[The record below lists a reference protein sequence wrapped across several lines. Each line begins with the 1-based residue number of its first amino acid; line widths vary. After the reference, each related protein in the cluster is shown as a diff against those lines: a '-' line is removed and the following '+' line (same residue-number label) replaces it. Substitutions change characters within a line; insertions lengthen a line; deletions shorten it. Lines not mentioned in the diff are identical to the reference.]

1 MITTLGPSGGLIM
14 APVGDLI
21 MACSLVG
28 DLIMAPG
35 STSSRVGTIMAR
47 NVVQMIMTQS
57 STGSRLI
64 GMIMACSLVDIIVTP
79 TNARSLIT
87 AAIRD
92 PPRSLVDIVVTPLM
106 DRRTGKQD
114 TPRSLV
120 DIVVTPINKSAIRR
134 YSETIVVPAAETFNM
149 VVSIM
154 Q

>member
-1 MITTLGPSGGLIM
+1 
-14 APVGDLI
+14 

-28 DLIMAPG
+28 DLLMAPG
-35 STSSRVGTIMAR
+35 STSSRVGTITAG

-64 GMIMACSLVDIIVTP
+64 GMIMACSLVDIMMTP

-87 AAIRD
+87 AAIRH

-120 DIVVTPINKSAIRR
+120 DIVVAAVACSLGFHFFTAVVQNVDRHDISFGFCTHCVQADIVNKIHVFFVCVQR
-134 YSETIVVPAAETFNM
+134 
-149 VVSIM
+149 
-154 Q
+154 